1 MAGRCGRLVAG
12 DGFRSVLRP
21 DAAEPLHY
29 GSAPANLR
37 CMQPAPIPDSLREEA
52 ESVLEEIRPD
62 LDGAVLG
69 ANRPALLNLFAAS
82 PFAARLARTCPDL
95 LESALRDPG
104 ARELEPPDPETA
116 EDADFARALRRARTR
131 EMLRIMFRDI
141 NGLAGLPD
149 TLRDLSAFA
158 DRAVVGAVRWH
169 RARMKESGPVDE
181 SGDPVPF
188 VVLGMGK
195 LGGEE
200 LNFSSDIDLIFAYPD
215 PASDRERAQSYFI
228 RLGQK
233 TIKALDEVTA
243 DGFVF
248 RVDMRLRPFG
258 STGSLA
264 LPFSSMEAYY
274 QNHGREWERYALI
287 KARPLGE
294 PTAAGAELTD
304 LLRPFVYRR
313 SLDFQVLEELRTM
326 KAKMEHHARRETLE
340 DDLKHGPGGIREA
353 EFIVQSAQLIF
364 GGRESVLQQ
373 ASWMR
378 ALGAMNQ
385 CGKLTD
391 GDVQLLLE
399 AYSLLR
405 TVENRLQMI
414 DDQQTHTLP
423 QDPLARERLRFAM
436 GCPDWG
442 EFMDA
447 LAMSRVGLQLEF
459 TCLMRVE
466 LKAEQE
472 HPEELKT
479 LLHVL
484 ETIGRQD
491 DGEPVG
497 LEEVLAKMGLEDGAQ
512 EPARRLQAIIAS
524 TAWRTQNTGGR
535 HYALALI
542 PKMIESA
549 CRQDAPA
556 PVLNLLLDVLE
567 ALLYRPNYLAL
578 LTENPRALNLLAELT
593 RRSPWVQTQILRSPD
608 LIDELLSPTALF
620 GERSPEI
627 LRNILQLALPADEAD
642 LEQQMKALR
651 QFRRSQTLQVAACNL
666 VHSKSLSDVSDELTW
681 IAEVVTAC
689 AWDLA
694 MRQQLERHGRPRCT
708 VDGRRRPAHG
718 AILAYGKFG
727 GLEMGFSSDLD
738 LVFVHDSDGEEQM
751 TDGEKPV
758 YNEYF
763 FTRVVQRFI
772 HIMETLTADGTL
784 YEVDPRLRPGGQS
797 GQTVCSLHYYE
808 QYLEEKAWTWERQ
821 ALARARVVAG
831 EGAVRAAFGKV
842 RARIL
847 RARREPAGLQ
857 QEFVDMRRRML
868 EAHAP
873 RAGRFDIKNDPGGI
887 TDLEFMVHYNVLLHA
902 GSHPEIIEP
911 TATVMIL
918 DRLAQ
923 CGLLDAETAEFL
935 RGCYFAYRDRMH
947 VLNLQEL
954 PPHSPSEEFADERG
968 KIRKLW
974 DKTFDLAT

>member
-1 MAGRCGRLVAG
+1 M
-12 DGFRSVLRP
+12 
-21 DAAEPLHY
+21 E
-29 GSAPANLR
+29 
-37 CMQPAPIPDSLREEA
+37 PAPIPGSLREEA
-52 ESVLEEIRPD
+52 ESALEDIQSV
-62 LDGAVLG
+62 LDGEVLN
-69 ANRPALLNLFAAS
+69 ANRSALLNLFAAS
-82 PFAARLARTCPDL
+82 PFAARLARTRPDL
-95 LESALRDPG
+95 LESALRDP
-104 ARELEPPDPETA
+104 AAKELDLPDPETS
-116 EDADFARALRRARTR
+116 EDADFARVLRHARAR

-141 NGLAGLPD
+141 NGQAKLPE

-158 DRAVVGAVRWH
+158 DRAVMGAAQWH
-169 RARMKESGPVDE
+169 RARMRDPSPTDE
-181 SGDPVPF
+181 NGEPVPF
-188 VVLGMGK
+188 VILGMGK

-215 PASDRERAQSYFI
+215 PASDREQAQSYFI

-264 LPFSSMEAYY
+264 LPFSSMETYY

-294 PTAAGAELTD
+294 PTAAGAELID
-304 LLRPFVYRR
+304 LLRPFIYRR
-313 SLDFQVLEELRTM
+313 SLDFHVLEELRTM
-326 KAKMEHHARRETLE
+326 KAKMERNARQETLE

-364 GGRESVLQQ
+364 GGREPVLQQ
-373 ASWMR
+373 TSWMR
-378 ALGAMNQ
+378 TLEAMNR

-391 GDVQLLLE
+391 GDVQLLLD
-399 AYSLLR
+399 AYSALR

-423 QDPLARERLRFAM
+423 KDELTRDRIRFVM
-436 GCPDWG
+436 GHSDWQ
-442 EFMDA
+442 EFAEA
-447 LAMSRVGLQLEF
+447 LTMQRVSLQLEF

-466 LKAEQE
+466 LEPEQE

-479 LLHVL
+479 LLHMI
-484 ETIGRQD
+484 ETIGQK
-491 DGEPVG
+491 DGDLVG
-497 LEEVLAKMGLEDGAQ
+497 LEEVLGKMGLEDDTEAPAQ
-512 EPARRLQAIIAS
+512 RLHSIVS
-524 TAWRTQNTGGR
+524 SSAWRIQNAGGR

-542 PKMIESA
+542 PKMIEIS
-549 CRQDAPA
+549 CRQAASAD
-556 PVLNLLLDVLE
+556 VLNSLFDVLE
-567 ALLYRPNYLAL
+567 ALLYRPNSMAL
-578 LTENPRALNLLAELT
+578 LTENPQALNLLAELI
-593 RRSPWVQTQILRSPD
+593 RLSPWVQTQVLRSPH
-608 LIDELLSPTALF
+608 LIDELLAPDTLF
-620 GERSPEI
+620 GERTPEI
-627 LRNILQLALPADEAD
+627 LQKVLQLALPDDEDD

-651 QFRRSQTLQVAACNL
+651 QFRQSQTLQVAACNL
-666 VHSKSLSDVSDELTW
+666 IHSKSLSDVSDELTW
-681 IAEVVTAC
+681 IAETVTAC

-694 MRQQLERHGRPRCT
+694 MRQQLQRHGQPYCV
-708 VDGRRRPAHG
+708 VDGQCRPAHC

-727 GLEMGFSSDLD
+727 GLEMGFNSDLD
-738 LVFVHDSDGEEQM
+738 LVFVHDSDGEEQV
-751 TDGEKPV
+751 TDGQKSV

-772 HIMETLTADGTL
+772 HIMETLTPDGTL

-808 QYLEEKAWTWERQ
+808 KYLEEKAWTWERQ

-831 EGAVRAAFGKV
+831 DNAVQEAFEEV

-847 RARREPAGLQ
+847 CVPREPAALQ
-857 QEFVDMRRRML
+857 KEFVDMRHRML
-868 EAHAP
+868 EAHP
-873 RAGRFDIKNDPGGI
+873 PQSGYFHIKNDPGGV
-887 TDLEFMVHYNVLLHA
+887 TDLEFIVHYNVLLHA

-923 CGLLDAETAEFL
+923 CGLLDTETVEFL
-935 RGCYFAYRDRMH
+935 RACYFTYRDRIH
-947 VLNLQEL
+947 VLSLQEL
-954 PPHSPSEEFADERG
+954 PPHSPSDEFADERK